1 MKFDSEVIMPL
12 FVRNYSKYVIK
23 KSDKLADALV
33 ENFSDD
39 SFDALS
45 DQIQKIE
52 RRLIKRNQG
61 ISEVESKS

>member
-61 ISEVESKS
+61 ISEVE